1 MEFKSLNGYPESN
14 KRAGAGIWMA
24 LGVLSIVLVGL
35 ATMGWN
41 RLDRQRAALGE
52 FADLERVEMIQSEI
66 RSLDERLSTLAGRVV
81 AEDVVDAL
89 SSKVAAIEESLG
101 RDIDAARAEIAALE
115 ASLAESNEALSDRAD
130 LALED
135 HASLVRARVEEL
147 EGLIRER
154 ETALGDLAAH
164 IETLRGEL
172 RLDLADLERRTDMA
186 DRGFDNRVGNAERR
200 LDIVAYAVD
209 RDRVDFEMFTDY
221 AEELSPGIR
230 LYVSGIDRRTQ
241 RVSGWVHLVPE
252 GRIVRITEHPIQEA
266 FTFYTH
272 QDERSHELVF
282 TRVTQTAAVGYMRVP
297 PESFVESADADWTEP
312 SVALAVQ

>member
-1 MEFKSLNGYPESN
+1 MEFKSLNGYPTS
-14 KRAGAGIWMA
+14 KKGTGAGIWA
-24 LGVLSIVLVGL
+24 AIGGLSIVLLGL
-35 ATMGWN
+35 VAMGWN
-41 RLDRQRAALGE
+41 RLDRQRAALGDL
-52 FADLERVEMIQSEI
+52 ADIEQVEMIQSEI

-81 AEDVVDAL
+81 AEDVVESL
-89 SSKVAAIEESLG
+89 SAKLAAIEQSLG
-101 RDIDAARAEIAALE
+101 RDVAAARAEIAALE
-115 ASLAESNEALSDRAD
+115 ASLAESNETFSETID
-130 LALED
+130 LTLED
-135 HASLVRARVEEL
+135 HASLIRARVEEL

-154 ETALGDLAAH
+154 ETELGDLVTR

-172 RLDLADLERRTDMA
+172 RFDLADLERRNDMV
-186 DRGFDNRVGNAERR
+186 DSGFDNRIGNAERR

-230 LYVSGIDRRTQ
+230 LYVSNIDRRTQ

-282 TRVTQTAAVGYMRVP
+282 TRVTRTAAVGYMRVP
-297 PESFVESADADWTEP
+297 PESLVESADSDWTEP
-312 SVALAVQ
+312 SVALAAQ